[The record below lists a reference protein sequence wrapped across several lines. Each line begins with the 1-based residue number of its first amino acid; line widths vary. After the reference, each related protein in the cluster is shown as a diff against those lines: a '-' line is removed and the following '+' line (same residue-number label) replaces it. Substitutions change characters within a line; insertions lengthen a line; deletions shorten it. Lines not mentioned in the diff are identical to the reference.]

1 MTDIQGFVARD
12 DHRKEIVVALR
23 GRLVSLQLLLK
34 KFGDHLMRLTEL
46 LKSASVVNIL
56 TDSQVLLVPFVAP
69 GVKLPRKYTFS
80 VIDLSIISAEI
91 ETRPQPEYA
100 YIVVSFFRERLR

>member
-1 MTDIQGFVARD
+1 
-12 DHRKEIVVALR
+12 
-23 GRLVSLQLLLK
+23 
-34 KFGDHLMRLTEL
+34 MRLTEI

-80 VIDLSIISAEI
+80 AIDLSIISAEI
-91 ETRPQPEYA
+91 ETRP
-100 YIVVSFFRERLR
+100 